1 MTEHNSRVHH
11 VGLTVSDLD
20 RALEFWQPFLRAKA
34 RWRATL
40 ERPYLGK
47 LVGYPGVRI
56 DATVIDLPGGL
67 MLELLE
73 YSLKDRGASDEGS
86 AHPGH
91 MHLCLTVD
99 DIDSAWA
106 RAVACGARSL
116 VPDGPVDVDGG
127 PNTGARVSYLRIPP
141 DWATLELLQP
151 ASGARADEVRE

>member
-1 MTEHNSRVHH
+1 MTGRSRVHH

-20 RALEFWQPFLRAKA
+20 RALEFWQVFLGVEA

-40 ERPYLGK
+40 ERPYLGR

-56 DATVIDLPGGL
+56 ETTVIDLPDGP

-73 YSLKDRGASDEGS
+73 YKLKDRDVNDEGS

-91 MHLCLTVD
+91 VHLCLAVD
-99 DIDSAWA
+99 NIDSAWA

-116 VPDGPVDVDGG
+116 VPDGPVNVDGG
-127 PNTGARVSYLRIPP
+127 PNKGARVSYLRVPP

-151 ASGARADEVRE
+151 ASIPRANGVRNE